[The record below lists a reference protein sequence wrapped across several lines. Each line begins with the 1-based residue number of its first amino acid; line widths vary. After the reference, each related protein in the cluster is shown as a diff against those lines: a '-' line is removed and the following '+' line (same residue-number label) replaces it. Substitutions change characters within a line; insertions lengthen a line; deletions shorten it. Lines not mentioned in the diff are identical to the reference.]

1 MRTGSSKTRTLTY
14 MGLGVALYVV
24 LSFTVKIPLLARIRT
39 EPGYIAF
46 GVFLCLFGYPAT
58 SVGVL
63 GCIIANLLY
72 SGTFPIGWAL
82 GQLFIGLFCS
92 FLFPK
97 LKSIW
102 AKLAAGTV
110 AVFIGIALIKT
121 VTESL
126 LFDLPFAA
134 KLVRGLVAAAADVLP
149 FLVGILISS
158 RIGNRAGTDAAD
170 SDPSPDH

>member
-1 MRTGSSKTRTLTY
+1 MNSRTKKTKLITY
-14 MGLGVALYVV
+14 MGLGIALYVV

-58 SVGVL
+58 AVGVL

-92 FLFPK
+92 WLFPK
-97 LKSIW
+97 FKNIW
-102 AKLAAGTV
+102 AKSAIGLI
-110 AVFIGIALIKT
+110 AVFIGIAGIKT

-126 LFDLPFAA
+126 LFNLPLGV
-134 KLVRGLVAAAADVLP
+134 KLVRGLVASAADAVP
-149 FLVGILISS
+149 FLAGILISS
-158 RIGNRAGTDAAD
+158 RIAGRAGTE
-170 SDPSPDH
+170 SDTAQDQ

>member
-1 MRTGSSKTRTLTY
+1 

-92 FLFPK
+92 WLFPK
-97 LKSIW
+97 LKSVW
-102 AKLAAGTV
+102 AKLAAGLV
-110 AVFIGIALIKT
+110 AVFIGIAGIKT
-121 VTESL
+121 VVESL
-126 LFDLPFAA
+126 LFNLPLGV
-134 KLVRGLVAAAADVLP
+134 KLVRGLVASAADAVP
-149 FLVGILISS
+149 FLAGILITS
-158 RIGNRAGTDAAD
+158 RIAGRAETEI
-170 SDPSPDH
+170 DPAQDQ